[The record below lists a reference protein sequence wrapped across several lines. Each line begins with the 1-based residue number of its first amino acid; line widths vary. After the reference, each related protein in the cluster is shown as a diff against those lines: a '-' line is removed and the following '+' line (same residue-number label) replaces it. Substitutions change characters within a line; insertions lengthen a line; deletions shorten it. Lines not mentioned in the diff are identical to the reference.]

1 MRVREGGGRTD
12 GRTVV
17 RTEVPPQ
24 LTKVFLRSSPVEV
37 YPDLPGIVIPHT
49 RVLLIVQP
57 I

>member
-1 MRVREGGGRTD
+1 MRVREEGG
-12 GRTVV
+12 